1 MNFWL
6 DDIRPAPKGWLW
18 VKTVQRLIEA
28 VRDAKLAGKEIWK
41 VSLDNDLGPGEIEGY
56 KYPDYLEEMH
66 EVGLTHL
73 IPEKVN
79 IHSANPVARERMQKV
94 INRIYGE

>member
-1 MNFWL
+1 MRL
-6 DDIRPAPKGWLW
+6 APEGWVW
-18 VKTVQRLIEA
+18 VKTVPELIDAIGSA
-28 VRDAKLAGKEIWK
+28 VREGEEIWK
-41 VSLDNDLGPGEIEGY
+41 VSLDNDLGLGELEGY
-56 KYPDYLEEMH
+56 KYLDYLEEMH

>member
-6 DDIRPAPKGWLW
+6 DDVRPAPEGWFW
-18 VKTVQRLIEA
+18 AKTVPELIDA
-28 VRDAKLAGKEIWK
+28 IADAKLAGKEIWK
-41 VSLDNDLGPGEIEGY
+41 VSLDNDLGCGEIKGY
-56 KYPDYLEEMH
+56 KYLDYLEEMH